1 MSDLL
6 QSTAV
11 SFLACLDRV
20 LIPDFPFSLIVADPD
35 CLVAAE
41 QASFLSMQRSNPAI
55 DPTLA
60 QLLLYDV
67 ADCWLRWLADPVNS
81 ETQEQLMVA
90 RAEIDAACGITEED
104 DDD

>member
-1 MSDLL
+1 
-6 QSTAV
+6 
-11 SFLACLDRV
+11 
-20 LIPDFPFSLIVADPD
+20 
-35 CLVAAE
+35 
-41 QASFLSMQRSNPAI
+41 
-55 DPTLA
+55 LA